1 MSYGPFHWLSTASNN
16 AYPMLRLLIFLF
28 ISHVRPSAYPMG
40 GLVINKQVSFDR
52 VPSVVQRLRMWM

>member
-1 MSYGPFHWLSTASNN
+1 MSYGPFHWLSTASNH

-40 GLVINKQVSFDR
+40 GLVINKQVSLD
-52 VPSVVQRLRMWM
+52 